1 MSSEPKG
8 NTLAVEDLSFEKAFG
23 ELEETVQR
31 LEEGDLT
38 LDQAIALYEW
48 GMALARRCG
57 DTLDTAELKVQEL
70 AAVHG
75 QQQMGMLFEGNED

>member
-1 MSSEPKG
+1 MNSESK
-8 NTLAVEDLSFEKAFG
+8 NTALAVEDLSFEKAFT
-23 ELEETVQR
+23 ELEGTVQR

-57 DTLDTAELKVQEL
+57 DTLDAAELQVQQL
-70 AAVHG
+70 ALASN
-75 QQQMGMLFEGNED
+75 QQQLGMFFEEDAD

>member
-1 MSSEPKG
+1 MSSESKS
-8 NTLAVEDLSFEKAFG
+8 TTVAVEDLSFEHAFG
-23 ELEETVQR
+23 ELEDTVQR

-57 DTLDTAELKVQEL
+57 DTLDAAELRVQQL
-70 AAVHG
+70 AAAGG
-75 QQQMGMLFEGNED
+75 QQQLGMFLESEED

>member
-1 MSSEPKG
+1 MSEDTKNAVS
-8 NTLAVEDLSFEKAFG
+8 AVEELSFEEAFN

-38 LDQAIALYEW
+38 LEEAIALYEW

-57 DTLDTAELKVQEL
+57 DTLDAAELQVQQL
-70 AAVHG
+70 AVIND
-75 QQQMGMLFEGNED
+75 QQQVGMFFENDED